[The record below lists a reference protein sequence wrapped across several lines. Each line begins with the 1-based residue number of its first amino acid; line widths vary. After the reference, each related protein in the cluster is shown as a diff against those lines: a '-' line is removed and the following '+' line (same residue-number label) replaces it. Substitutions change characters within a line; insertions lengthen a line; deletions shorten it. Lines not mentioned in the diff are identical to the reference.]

1 METPTTPRS
10 TLNPPVFYTSAA
22 LILALVLFTVLLQEE
37 AQSLFNHVQQWI
49 ITNASWFYVLAVAL
63 ILISVVFLAVSRYGD
78 IKLGPDH
85 SRPDYRN
92 TTWFAMLFSAGMG
105 IGLMFFGVA
114 EPVMHFTTPPVGEP
128 NTVQAA
134 KEAMKLTFF
143 HWGLHAWA
151 IYAIVA
157 LILAFFSYRH
167 GLPLTLRSALYPLI
181 GERIYGPIGHAVDI
195 FAIIGTVFGVATSLG
210 YGVLQINSGLHHLFG
225 WPVNQTVQIALIAA
239 TCGLATLSVASGLDR
254 GIRIL
259 SELNLS
265 LAVILLL
272 FVLVLGPT
280 VFLLQTYV
288 QNTGAYLSD
297 IVNKTFN
304 LYAYE
309 PTDWIGGWTLL
320 YWGWWLSWSPF
331 VGLFIAR
338 ISRGRTIREFVCG
351 VLFVPAGFT
360 LLWMTVFGDTAIH
373 MVLQEGFTQLAEVVN
388 QDSSVALFAFLEHFP
403 LGSVISLVAVLM
415 VVVFFVTSAD
425 SGALVVDML
434 ASSGKD
440 HSPLWQRIFWSVL
453 MGVVAIALLLADGLK
468 ALQTATIAS
477 ALPFSIVLL
486 ASIWGLFKALHLDA
500 TKRGI
505 RYQAL
510 TFSRP
515 TTRSGASE
523 GDGWQRRLRNI
534 AMFPRRSHVNRFIT
548 DVARPACEDVAAE
561 LRKQG
566 YEVQVQDGEDGRVR
580 LEVSHGG
587 EVDFIYE
594 VRPRAFTT
602 PSFVMRD
609 TEDSSESRK
618 YFRAEVHLQEGGQ
631 DYDIMGWSRD
641 GVIGDILD
649 QYERHMISRRGGG
662 WGWGG
667 RPMAAPSPFRLL
679 DLLRGDDHPVPVRRH
694 RQADL
699 GLGGGMLLDH
709 AVDLLHVL
717 GLAVDPQVHA
727 VFRGAVEQHVTV
739 AVRGIA
745 GDQDRPLPAVDVG
758 EDRSLLAGHPGRRG
772 PQVGGHLQVEVGLGI
787 VLALGDLLAR
797 GGQLAGLAVL
807 QQGGDADDVL
817 RLGVVAIPGVRRDH
831 PHQFLVGRADHVDL
845 DAVFHQLV
853 VQLALAAEH
862 ARRLDVERGELVA
875 VVIGGGDRLAVG
887 HQFVDI
893 ALQFPEGEA

>member
-225 WPVNQTVQIALIAA
+225 WPV
-239 TCGLATLSVASGLDR
+239 
-254 GIRIL
+254 
-259 SELNLS
+259 
-265 LAVILLL
+265 
-272 FVLVLGPT
+272 
-280 VFLLQTYV
+280 
-288 QNTGAYLSD
+288 
-297 IVNKTFN
+297 K
-304 LYAYE
+304 
-309 PTDWIGGWTLL
+309 
-320 YWGWWLSWSPF
+320 
-331 VGLFIAR
+331 
-338 ISRGRTIREFVCG
+338 
-351 VLFVPAGFT
+351 
-360 LLWMTVFGDTAIH
+360 LWMTVFGDTAIH

-649 QYERHMISRRGGG
+649 QYERHMH
-662 WGWGG
+662 
-667 RPMAAPSPFRLL
+667 F
-679 DLLRGDDHPVPVRRH
+679 
-694 RQADL
+694 
-699 GLGGGMLLDH
+699 
-709 AVDLLHVL
+709 LHV
-717 GLAVDPQVHA
+717 
-727 VFRGAVEQHVTV
+727 
-739 AVRGIA
+739 VR
-745 GDQDRPLPAVDVG
+745 
-758 EDRSLLAGHPGRRG
+758 
-772 PQVGGHLQVEVGLGI
+772 
-787 VLALGDLLAR
+787 
-797 GGQLAGLAVL
+797 
-807 QQGGDADDVL
+807 
-817 RLGVVAIPGVRRDH
+817 
-831 PHQFLVGRADHVDL
+831 
-845 DAVFHQLV
+845 
-853 VQLALAAEH
+853 
-862 ARRLDVERGELVA
+862 
-875 VVIGGGDRLAVG
+875 
-887 HQFVDI
+887 
-893 ALQFPEGEA
+893 